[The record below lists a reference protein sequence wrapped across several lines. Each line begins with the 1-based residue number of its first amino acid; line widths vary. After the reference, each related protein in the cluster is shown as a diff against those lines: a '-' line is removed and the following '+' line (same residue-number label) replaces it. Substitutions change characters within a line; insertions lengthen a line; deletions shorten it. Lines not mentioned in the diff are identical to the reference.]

1 MDVHEDIEEVREA
14 QKRIEAK
21 SKLEKWEAL
30 AIIGLFL
37 VVIGFL
43 LSRFL

>member
-14 QKRIEAK
+14 QKRVEAR
-21 SKLEKWEAL
+21 SRLEKWEAL
-30 AIIGLFL
+30 AIIGLSL
-37 VVIGFL
+37 AMIGFV